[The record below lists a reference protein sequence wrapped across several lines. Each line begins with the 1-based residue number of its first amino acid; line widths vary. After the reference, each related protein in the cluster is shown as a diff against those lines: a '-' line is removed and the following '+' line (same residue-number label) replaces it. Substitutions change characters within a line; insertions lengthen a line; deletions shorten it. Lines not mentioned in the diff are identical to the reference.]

1 MRSVLTWLM
10 SIGVLAMTPVTITV
24 NAAEAIKLGLNYPS
38 TGRYKEQG
46 LMQAR
51 GALMAIDE
59 INAAGGVLN
68 RPLDLLLAN
77 TASKPKKAVRN
88 VNKLAD
94 KGAAMLFGGV
104 SSAVAIAAGK
114 EAAKRDLIY
123 FGTLTY
129 ANGTTGKEG
138 QKYMFRETYNA
149 WMASKALGQYLSAEL
164 KDKKLFYITAD
175 YSWGW
180 STEESLRSFTNST
193 DLKKHEGVS
202 VRFPRPRE
210 SDFTEALKAAVDSG
224 ADALMLIQFGDDMAR
239 ALRLAH
245 RMGIKKKM
253 TIIVPN
259 LTLGMAKAAGAGI
272 MEGVIGAVPWSW
284 QVPYKYNY
292 PQGQVFVEA
301 FVKKYNAYPSSSA
314 ASAYNIVYQFK
325 EAVERARTLNSKKL
339 ISTLENHSYSALK
352 DKQRWRNF
360 DHQNVQSVYVV
371 RSKPRNDI
379 LKSNLH
385 EDFFDVLFQLPG
397 EEAVRTHK
405 QWLAARKKAGKPATL
420 Q

>member
-1 MRSVLTWLM
+1 MSWQGIKQWLLVTLLSSVTAYETM
-10 SIGVLAMTPVTITV
+10 
-24 NAAEAIKLGLNYPS
+24 AADPIKLGLNYPS

-51 GALMAIDE
+51 GALMAVDE
-59 INAAGGVLN
+59 INKDGGVLG

-77 TASKPKKAVRN
+77 SASKPAKAVAN

-94 KGAAMLFGGV
+94 QGAAMLFGGA

-129 ANGTTGKEG
+129 ANGTTGVEG
-138 QKYMFRETYNA
+138 QKYMFRESYNA
-149 WMASKALGQYLSAEL
+149 WMASKALGQYLSDEL

-180 STEESLRSFTNST
+180 STEESLRTFTNTT
-193 DLKKHEGVS
+193 DLKQHEGVT

-210 SDFTEALKAAVDSG
+210 SDFTAALEAAEASG
-224 ADALMLIQFGDDMAR
+224 ADVLMLIQFGDDMAR

-245 RMGIKKKM
+245 RKGLKDKM

-259 LTLGMAKAAGAGI
+259 LTLGMAKAAGSGI

-284 QVPYKYNY
+284 QVPYKYDY
-292 PQGQVFVEA
+292 AEGKKFVEA
-301 FVKKYNAYPSSSA
+301 FVEKYDAYPSSAA
-314 ASAYNIVYQFK
+314 ASAYSIVYQFK
-325 EAVERARTLNSKKL
+325 DAVERTRSLNTKKL
-339 ISTLENHSYSALK
+339 IRTLENYSYTGVK
-352 DKQRWRNF
+352 DQQTWRNF

-385 EDFFDVLFQLPG
+385 EDFFEVLMKLPAD
-397 EEAVRTHK
+397 EAARTQK
-405 QWLAARKKAGKPATL
+405 EWLAVRKKAGKPLTL